1 MTRTNWN
8 FRQTQSV
15 RRVWEGL
22 GFWKSPTPTPP
33 HTPPPSPES
42 LLTVLGPAPFSCPPT
57 TPLPRC
63 EEVLPVHCTGLQAFL
78 SQMHPLRLDHATS
91 YVMLPSR

>member
-8 FRQTQSV
+8 FRQTSSV
-15 RRVWEGL
+15 GRVWEGL
-22 GFWKSPTPTPP
+22 GFRKS
-33 HTPPPSPES
+33 PPSPEN

-57 TPLPRC
+57 TPLSRC
-63 EEVLPVHCTGLQAFL
+63 EDMLPVHCTGLQAFL